1 MRKLLLRLVP
11 VLAAGT
17 LIVALVLLAVTVIEE
32 GSAEVASEGQVAIQ
46 AEATLSAAS
55 GVRNGTQ
62 QAILLA
68 QGVEFDVVKPLSLE
82 SALADL
88 EATVAVFAAR
98 SSILEARLPI
108 EAAPSL
114 AELSGTFVNATE
126 QVIGQLRTG
135 ATALA
140 VRSRDGDG
148 ADAYEGLVTAVAQIR
163 DDRISGVLVPAES
176 VGRFAD
182 AVRFLVV
189 FVIPVGAM
197 FGFRRATRRRREREE
212 LEAQLAKQ
220 LEIETARDEFIA
232 NLSHELRTPLTG
244 IYGFALTLD
253 ESGFSDQETAKELI
267 GLIVSEASEL
277 SRMVDDLIAAGRL
290 EAQHMF
296 YEIEDVDLEAEL
308 DQVLEPFRRR
318 GVKIGVS
325 GDTTL
330 VRADR
335 LKLRQIIRNL
345 VSNANT
351 HGGEHIEIETWT
363 DGSQVLIQ
371 VIDDGPGVPA
381 QVQHRL
387 FDRYIHEG
395 TAPLLSGS
403 VGLGLSIARSLAA
416 GMGGTLKYQ
425 REDTYTRF
433 EVRLPTVNS
442 DTSTEL
448 VAVTGA
454 SISAANTPPK

>member
-17 LIVALVLLAVTVIEE
+17 LMVALVLLAVTVVEE
-32 GSAEVASEGQVAIQ
+32 GSAEVAREGQLAIQ

-108 EAAPSL
+108 EAALSV

-135 ATALA
+135 ASALA
-140 VRSRDGDG
+140 VRSTDGDG

-253 ESGFSDQETAKELI
+253 ESGVSDQETAKELI

-325 GDTTL
+325 GDATL

-335 LKLRQIIRNL
+335 VKLRQIIRNL

-381 QVQHRL
+381 QVQDRL

-433 EVRLPTVNS
+433 EVRLPTVNP

-448 VAVTGA
+448 VAVT
-454 SISAANTPPK
+454 AAQHLGGQHAP

>member
-17 LIVALVLLAVTVIEE
+17 LMVALVLLAVAVVEE
-32 GSAEVASEGQVAIQ
+32 GSAEVAREGQVAIQ

-88 EATVAVFAAR
+88 EATVVVFAAR

-108 EAAPSL
+108 EAALSL

-135 ATALA
+135 ASALA

-253 ESGFSDQETAKELI
+253 ESGVSDQETAKELI

-277 SRMVDDLIAAGRL
+277 SRMVDDLIAAGRI

-325 GDTTL
+325 GDAT
-330 VRADR
+330 A
-335 LKLRQIIRNL
+335 
-345 VSNANT
+345 
-351 HGGEHIEIETWT
+351 
-363 DGSQVLIQ
+363 GS
-371 VIDDGPGVPA
+371 
-381 QVQHRL
+381 R
-387 FDRYIHEG
+387 
-395 TAPLLSGS
+395 
-403 VGLGLSIARSLAA
+403 RS
-416 GMGGTLKYQ
+416 
-425 REDTYTRF
+425 
-433 EVRLPTVNS
+433 S
-442 DTSTEL
+442 
-448 VAVTGA
+448 
-454 SISAANTPPK
+454 